1 MAQVFCAHADYGTHL
16 PYVITLGGIR
26 KEGGSMI
33 SVDNVRPRL
42 AWWVLA
48 IGAFLL
54 AGGGACTSQ
63 AAITVGP
70 GTDYDFST
78 IQAAIDA
85 GDSGDVVLV
94 APGEYVIAVPITFRG
109 KAIAVQSE
117 TGAAQTV
124 IRMGTPSDPKRASV
138 VIFENGETA
147 ASVLEG
153 FTLTGG
159 RGCWLTDPSTPAATG
174 LGGGGIK
181 CIGAS
186 PTIVACTITKNTAN
200 GGGGINPCHGSSPT
214 LTQCII
220 SENSAPDAGGGIS
233 CWDNSSL
240 TMTDCLVRYNSASG
254 TIKHVSGNG
263 GGIFCGRSSELILI
277 DCRIIEN
284 SAGIN
289 GGGLL
294 CWDNSTLTMTGC
306 EVIDNVSQRW
316 SGAIGSE
323 YSSLT
328 LTNCVIAR
336 NTAAVYC
343 GAIEAAYTNSSL
355 RINHCT
361 IVANSAGQDG
371 GAVYCWGGASCTIT
385 NSVLWNNTAANGREI
400 YLQTSPSVLDIMYSN
415 ITGGSTGIHVGG
427 GSTLNWGE
435 GNIDV
440 NPFFAEVGHWAD
452 IKDPNVLVEAHHPN
466 AVWIDADY
474 HLKSEAG
481 RWDPCHDRWVIDE
494 ITSPC
499 IDRGDPNSPIGD
511 EVDPNGGRVNMG
523 AYGGTRDASL
533 SIGMLPPLPPL
544 SHWKLDE
551 GEGYV
556 ASDAM
561 EKNDGILIG
570 DPNWRSDQGA
580 VTGALEFDGADDA
593 VAAAFVLDPACD
605 SFSVLA
611 WVKDGAPGQ
620 VIVSQDGGTD
630 WLLADAA
637 SGSLQS
643 DLCEPGST
651 GRKPTPPGPPLTS
664 KVVITDGNW
673 HHISF
678 TWDGGTRRLYVDGA
692 LVAEDTQSSLAS
704 SSGGLHIGCGSDMS
718 PGTFWKGLIDDV
730 RVYNY
735 TLTEDRVR
743 AVYSETESV
752 MMISTRS
759 SRGKEGK
766 VGNGFKRKGK
776 AQRLVGA
783 CWGISSV
790 L

>member
-1 MAQVFCAHADYGTHL
+1 M
-16 PYVITLGGIR
+16 R
-26 KEGGSMI
+26 
-33 SVDNVRPRL
+33 SVRDARTIVVS
-42 AWWVLA
+42 WVLA
-48 IGAFLL
+48 AGSFLL
-54 AGGGACTSQ
+54 CSGVVSISQ
-63 AAITVGP
+63 AAVTVGS
-70 GTDYDFST
+70 GAGYDFNT
-78 IQAAIDA
+78 IQEGIDA
-85 GDSGDVVLV
+85 ADSGDVVLV

-109 KAIAVQSE
+109 KAITVRSE
-117 TGAAQTV
+117 TGADQTV

-138 VIFENGETA
+138 VIFENGETP

-159 RGCWLTDPSTPAATG
+159 RGSWLADPSMPAATG

-186 PTIVACTITKNTAN
+186 PTIVACTITKNTAD

-214 LTQCII
+214 LIGCII
-220 SENSAPDAGGGIS
+220 TQNSVSGSGGGIS
-233 CWDNSSL
+233 CWDHSSL
-240 TMTDCLVRYNSASG
+240 TMIDCLVRNNSAPG
-254 TIKHVSGNG
+254 TIRHVNGNG

-277 DCRIIEN
+277 DCGIIEN
-284 SAGIN
+284 SAGVN
-289 GGGLL
+289 GGGLM
-294 CWDNSTLTMTGC
+294 CWEDSILTMTGC

-336 NTAAVYC
+336 NTAGLYC
-343 GAIEAAYTNSSL
+343 GGIEAAYTNSSL
-355 RINHCT
+355 RIHNCT
-361 IVANSAGQDG
+361 VVANSAGQDG
-371 GAVYCWGGASCTIT
+371 GAIYCWGGASCTIT
-385 NSVLWNNTAANGREI
+385 NSIFWKNTAPNGREV
-400 YLQTSPSVLDIMYSN
+400 YLQRSPSVLNVLYSN
-415 ITGGSTGIHVGG
+415 ITGGSAGIYVGG
-427 GSTLNWGE
+427 GSTLNWGL
-435 GNIDV
+435 GNINV
-440 NPFFAEVGHWAD
+440 EPFFAEPGHWAD
-452 IKDPNVLVEAHHPN
+452 INDPNVLVEAYDPN

-481 RWDPCHDRWVIDE
+481 RWDPWHDRWVLDE

-511 EVDPNGGRVNMG
+511 EPDPNGGRVNMG
-523 AYGGTRDASL
+523 AYGGTQEASL

-561 EKNDGILIG
+561 EKNDGIVIG
-570 DPNWRSDQGA
+570 DPSWRSDQGA

-620 VIVSQDGGTD
+620 VIVSQEEGTD
-630 WLLADAA
+630 WLLADAD
-637 SGSLQS
+637 SGSLQTG
-643 DLCEPGST
+643 LCEPGTS

-730 RVYNY
+730 RIYNHA
-735 TLTEDRVR
+735 LTDDRVR
-743 AVYSETESV
+743 AVYSETDSV

-783 CWGISSV
+783 C
-790 L
+790 